1 MGTYPQ
7 KAFQSLG
14 RPPTGHHYDRKHVSS
29 RFAGRPHYGVYVE
42 NDMDARRLLY
52 LVEKVGDEKIHWERI
67 VSMILTV
74 LCKFQTQQTEMNLLK
89 IASETQIAQYISS
102 RWKAWP
108 CR

>member
-1 MGTYPQ
+1 
-7 KAFQSLG
+7 
-14 RPPTGHHYDRKHVSS
+14 
-29 RFAGRPHYGVYVE
+29 
-42 NDMDARRLLY
+42 MDARRLLY

-67 VSMILTV
+67 ASMILTV
-74 LCKFQTQQTEMNLLK
+74 LCKFQTQQTEMNLPK